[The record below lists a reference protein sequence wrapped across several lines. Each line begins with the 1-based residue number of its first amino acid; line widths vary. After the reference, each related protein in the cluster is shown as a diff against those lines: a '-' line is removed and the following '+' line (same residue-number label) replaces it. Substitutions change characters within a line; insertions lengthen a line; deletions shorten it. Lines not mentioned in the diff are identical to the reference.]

1 MVRWGCELTTRNYPE
16 PEQHMKT
23 RRMRISNRPA
33 LVICNHQS
41 HLDLPLLI
49 AMHPKLV
56 FLTNDWVWNS
66 PVFGNIIHHADFLPV
81 SEGIENIMPRLRKT
95 ERERLLDCDFSSR
108 RNTFTRQPCD
118 AFPSGC
124 VPAGKRTDL
133 DVLPLVLHGAGTFP
147 A

>member
-66 PVFGNIIHHADFLPV
+66 PVFGNIIHHADFLPA
-81 SEGIENIMPRLRKT
+81 SEGIENIMPVLRKT
-95 ERERLLDCDFSSR
+95 ERERLLIVIFPEGTRSPDSR
-108 RNTFTRQPCD
+108 VD

-124 VPAGKRTDL
+124 VPAGKRT
-133 DVLPLVLHGAGTFP
+133 GS
-147 A
+147 